1 MVWVWC
7 GGSLLISLWG
17 WGGVCWQTLVC
28 KLTWSVWRCLTLWQ
42 RTAAPVKQGRVL
54 KGQLSCWR
62 LSEWRPNDWRLELS
76 ILVTLT
82 IWLDIRV
89 NYQNSYENQN
99 YEKIPI
105 PGASLQ
111 DNVDN
116 FDNLQDNID
125 DFDNFDNLKIIPGA
139 SLQGS
144 NPPQDN
150 KAWSTKFQ
158 IGMHDYFLQKILRMV
173 GWACLIFKKR
183 FDQKNVLKYF

>member
-1 MVWVWC
+1 M
-7 GGSLLISLWG
+7 
-17 WGGVCWQTLVC
+17 
-28 KLTWSVWRCLTLWQ
+28 
-42 RTAAPVKQGRVL
+42 
-54 KGQLSCWR
+54 
-62 LSEWRPNDWRLELS
+62 
-76 ILVTLT
+76 VTLT

-139 SLQGS
+139 SLQDS

-150 KAWSTKFQ
+150 KA
-158 IGMHDYFLQKILRMV
+158 
-173 GWACLIFKKR
+173 
-183 FDQKNVLKYF
+183 